1 MRSEKEKK
9 SAQEACGQNEMNQIK
24 TGENTAEK
32 SGAGTGIAGK
42 SRTETHAAESTSGKG
57 EAGTYT
63 TERNN
68 AETRA
73 TGSTARKSE
82 AVTYRAETQDAGKS
96 SVEMKRAETY
106 GAEKSRTETRTTGS
120 TARKNDAETLKAERN
135 GTGTGA
141 ARKNEGKTST
151 AERNKAQK
159 NNTGFVTERTGK
171 GGLVFGWKCQECGK
185 IFIGRS
191 GQKFCS
197 LECKNKFNNRRN
209 SKIRR
214 YKAGIIR
221 RLGKNYEI
229 LQSMMH
235 SRCRSFKLED
245 LNALGFDR
253 NCVTGYDT
261 SGKKKIYR
269 CYDIKYSLSENRLYD
284 IQREELLDD

>member
-32 SGAGTGIAGK
+32 SGAGTGTAGK
-42 SRTETHAAESTSGKG
+42 SRTETHAAGSTSGKG
-57 EAGTYT
+57 KAGTYT

-68 AETRA
+68 AETRVA
-73 TGSTARKSE
+73 
-82 AVTYRAETQDAGKS
+82 
-96 SVEMKRAETY
+96 
-106 GAEKSRTETRTTGS
+106 GS